1 MKVKYEVDLPMG
13 NRIKT
18 IKGEKEFK
26 DGTRLETI
34 KTNILVDYSMEYS
47 GVRIDTISV
56 TITEIIK

>member
-34 KTNILVDYSMEYS
+34 KTNILVDYSMEYRA
-47 GVRIDTISV
+47 VRIDTISV
-56 TITEIIK
+56 TITEVIK